1 MFKKNK
7 KNITVPLSTFQNNV
21 QGSWNNKISIVP
33 TREPTEESYAQSNHQ
48 QYHTRNPNS
57 YEAPVVGATASVPA
71 AQKKTNMTV
80 DSDYR
85 PVYQERHLK
94 RNQNPEDDDFFTSD
108 NQQPTISRETDI
120 PMTHT
125 FEEMGINRE
134 LLRSIYSMGFE
145 KPSDIQKKAI
155 IPIIEGR
162 NLMAQAASGTG
173 KTGAFLIGC
182 FHRIDAENKVPQV
195 LVLSPAR
202 ELARQ
207 TYKVATNLG
216 KFCNIDKCLLMG
228 GEDNQQEA
236 INKQLIIGT
245 PGRVLENIRNRFLD
259 TSNIKIVVLDE
270 ADRMLSP
277 GFSEQLSNILSSLNQ
292 ELQIL
297 LFSATMPDQIVELA
311 DKFIRNPFKILVDKD
326 KIALEGIRQYY
337 VYFPKE
343 QYKIDSLVEIYS
355 QMSVSQSI
363 IYCNFIEKITF
374 IYEKMREAK
383 FPVFYLHS
391 DMSQQERNQIMD
403 DFVQGKFRILITTDV
418 LARGIDVQQ
427 ISLVINY
434 DMCREIDTYLHRIG
448 RCGRWGRKGI
458 SINFTTTTDMK

>member
-1 MFKKNK
+1 
-7 KNITVPLSTFQNNV
+7 
-21 QGSWNNKISIVP
+21 
-33 TREPTEESYAQSNHQ
+33 
-48 QYHTRNPNS
+48 
-57 YEAPVVGATASVPA
+57 
-71 AQKKTNMTV
+71 MTV
-80 DSDYR
+80 ETEYR
-85 PVYQERHLK
+85 PVYEERPR
-94 RNQNPEDDDFFTSD
+94 RNQNPTDDDFFTND
-108 NQQPTISRETDI
+108 NPEGGNVSREVDVPITN
-120 PMTHT
+120 T

-145 KPSDIQKKAI
+145 SPSDIQKKAI

-182 FHRIDAENKVPQV
+182 FQRIDQEDKTPQV

-207 TYKVATNLG
+207 TYNVATNLG
-216 KFCNIDKCLLMG
+216 KFCNIEKCLLMG
-228 GEDNQQEA
+228 GENTQQDS
-236 INKQLIIGT
+236 INKQLVVGT
-245 PGRVLENIRNRFLD
+245 PGRVLEYIRNGSLNA
-259 TSNIKIVVLDE
+259 TNIKIIVLDE
-270 ADRMLSP
+270 ADRMLSQ
-277 GFSEQLSNILSSLNQ
+277 GFREQLANILSNLNP
-292 ELQIL
+292 ELQIV

-311 DKFIRNPFKILVDKD
+311 DKFIRNPMKILVNKD

-343 QYKIDSLVEIYS
+343 QHKIDSLIEIYS

-363 IYCNFIEKITF
+363 IYSNYIEKITF

-383 FPVFYLHS
+383 FPVYYLHS

-403 DFVQGKFRILITTDV
+403 DFVKGKFRVLITTDV

-448 RCGRWGRKGI
+448 RSGRWGRKGI
-458 SINFTTTTDMK
+458 AINFITNPDMKYLRQMENYYQISIKPLPSNIQDLHTITD